1 MRTGLY
7 FSVER
12 LPGQTAR
19 EVYEAVLAQAAMADE
34 LGFDSLFLAE
44 AHFQHERPAPSVQTL
59 LAALAV
65 STVGLRLGA
74 AGKVLPLDSPVRVA
88 EDFAVIDLMSNGRLI
103 FGAAAGD
110 DPDAFRVHHVPFAE
124 REDRFRE
131 ALDLI
136 LHAWTADAFRY
147 AGRFFEFP
155 AGAKPSEQN
164 SERFSPVPPPD
175 PYPVPWKRAGQKAA
189 GLPVLPKPV
198 QFPHPPVWR
207 HGSNEEEAR
216 FAAARGLTFLPPPF
230 ISIDRA
236 ERLLFA
242 SRTAIDEAC
251 RDLREVEVP
260 LIREVFVAE
269 DEARAEAVAR
279 GPMMDLYGRA
289 QADGRLARWEG
300 RPIEPG
306 ELSWEAL
313 RSTRVVVGGVEEVTT
328 RLREIQTRL
337 GVRHILC
344 HMSVPGIP
352 PAEISAAMRL
362 FQAEVWT
369 RLQG

>member
-7 FSVER
+7 FPIEL

-19 EVYEAVLAQAAMADE
+19 ELYEAVLAQAGMADE
-34 LGFDSLFLAE
+34 LGFDSIFLAE
-44 AHFQHERPAPSVQTL
+44 AHFERERPAPSVQTL

-65 STVGLRLGA
+65 STVGLRLGG
-74 AGKVLPLDSPVRVA
+74 AGKILPLDSPVRVA

-103 FGAAAGD
+103 FGVAAGD

-155 AGAKPSEQN
+155 AGTKPPEQDGG
-164 SERFSPVPPPD
+164 RFSPVPPPD
-175 PYPVPWKRAGQKAA
+175 PYSVPWKRAGQKAP

-207 HGSNEEEAR
+207 QGSSEDEAR
-216 FAAARGLTFLPPPF
+216 FAAARGLTFLPPPL
-230 ISIDRA
+230 ISTDRA

-242 SRTAIDEAC
+242 FRAAIDEAD
-251 RDLREVEVP
+251 RDRREVEAP

-269 DEARAEAVAR
+269 DRARAEAVAR
-279 GPMMDLYGRA
+279 GPISDLYKRA
-289 QADGRLARWEG
+289 LADGRLARWEG
-300 RPIEPG
+300 RPVDPA
-306 ELSWEAL
+306 ELSWDAL
-313 RSTRVVVGGVEEVTT
+313 RSNRVVVGDVDEVAA
-328 RLREIQTRL
+328 RLREIQARL
-337 GVRHILC
+337 GVRHVLC

-352 PAEISAAMRL
+352 LAEVSAAMRL